1 MAWGLLGD
9 WNSTLLPH
17 IWDSLVDRVWEE
29 TEILTRIV
37 FDKIILPAG
46 QALLNTTEAAVQYTL
61 NGEYE
66 VVQEVTR
73 TSLNQTLSWL
83 DLTNFQVKLLREF
96 SVIFLGNSLL
106 VLLAWKVYGERIRNK
121 FMTGR
126 KGSAR
131 ESIEELRTSMSELK
145 LPSEM
150 DFKYK

>member
-9 WNSTLLPH
+9 WNSTLLTH

-29 TEILTRIV
+29 TESLTRIV

-126 KGSAR
+126 KVNKS
-131 ESIEELRTSMSELK
+131 
-145 LPSEM
+145 
-150 DFKYK
+150 F